1 MRTTLLTRLKPE
13 FRIGLE
19 KKQHEYHVFVDKLFQ
34 SLDTEVFYSDLT
46 INQVCSIF
54 LFSDIS
60 GASRTDFNWKFGEDI
75 FELENDVS

>member
-1 MRTTLLTRLKPE
+1 MRTTLLTRLKPG

-19 KKQHEYHVFVDKLFQ
+19 KNRYEYHVVVDKLFK

-60 GASRTDFNWKFGEDI
+60 RASRSDFDWKFGEDV